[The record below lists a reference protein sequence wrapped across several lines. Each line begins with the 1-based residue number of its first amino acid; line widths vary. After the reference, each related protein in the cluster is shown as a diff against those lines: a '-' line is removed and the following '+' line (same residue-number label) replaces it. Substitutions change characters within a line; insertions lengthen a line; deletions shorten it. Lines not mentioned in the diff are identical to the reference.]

1 MALAEDFGTTR
12 APVSA
17 CPACV
22 VVPAA
27 ERIAALR
34 ADRAGRIILSL
45 PNAGGA
51 SSISTVEAAVQAVPG
66 VIWARVNLT
75 QKRVSVE
82 AMPAVTAA
90 MLIEVLATHG
100 QEAHELDPGL
110 LSSTETDRQG
120 RDLLMRLGVAFFSM
134 MNVMLLSV
142 AVWSGAEAATR
153 DLFHWI
159 SAAIALPTVIFA
171 GQPFFRSAWASLRQ
185 GRLGMDVPISLALI
199 LASSIS
205 VYETWMSGE
214 QAYFDAAVML
224 AFFLLLGRYLDHRT
238 RAIARSAAE
247 ELAALEV
254 PRAIL
259 LLDGA
264 ETETPI
270 AEIRPGDTVLVRPGA
285 RMPVDGVVIHG
296 ASELDRSLLTGES
309 LPVQAGQGTVVSA
322 GEVNLTG
329 PLSVQVTAA
338 GKDSSLHR
346 MADLVAVAE
355 GTKTR
360 YTSLADRAARL
371 YSPLVH
377 ILSFS
382 AFGYWMWAT
391 GGDLRYAIN
400 ISAAVLIIT
409 CPCALGLAVPAV
421 ITSASGRLFRK
432 GLLIKHGT
440 ALERLAE
447 VDTVVFDKTGTL
459 TLGMPEP
466 VGLTD
471 HPAKAVAIAAA
482 LAAGSSHPLARA
494 LAEGAKAAGI
504 APADIT
510 DIREVPGYG
519 IEGTHQGSR
528 VRLGRADW
536 CGTDPLPQTATY
548 LSIAATPAPGVQ
560 SLAPA
565 TPSASPPPRGEGMG
579 VGGSAAKAQ
588 THAFVF
594 TDRLRPG
601 AEKAVAALKA
611 AGMRVELL
619 SGDAEAPVRDLA
631 DRLGISDWRA
641 GVLPTEKAARVAQ
654 LASEGRKVLMVGDG
668 LNDTAALAAAHVS
681 ISPATALDAARVAS
695 DIVLL
700 GQDIAPIADAVRIG
714 RQSARRMVENFLISG
729 GYNVVAVPLALIGH
743 ATPLA
748 AALAMSLS
756 SITVSLNAMRL
767 K

>member
-1 MALAEDFGTTR
+1 MTVVEDFGR
-12 APVSA
+12 APISA
-17 CPACV
+17 CPACAAA
-22 VVPAA
+22 PSA
-27 ERIAALR
+27 ERIAAMR
-34 ADRAGRIILSL
+34 ADRDGRIMLSL
-45 PNAGGA
+45 PLAHCA
-51 SSISTVEAAVQAVPG
+51 ACIQTVEGALSAVPG
-66 VIWARVNLT
+66 VRSARVNLT
-75 QKRVSVE
+75 RKRVSVE
-82 AMPAVTAA
+82 AAPDVTPAQ
-90 MLIEVLATHG
+90 LIAVLAGEG

-171 GQPFFRSAWASLRQ
+171 GQPFFKSAWASLRV

-205 VYETWMSGE
+205 VYETWMSGHH
-214 QAYFDAAVML
+214 AYFDAAVML

-254 PRAIL
+254 PRAIVL
-259 LLDGA
+259 VDGVEV
-264 ETETPI
+264 ETAI
-270 AEIRPGDTVLVRPGA
+270 SLVMAGDTVLVRPGA
-285 RMPVDGVVIHG
+285 RMPVDGVVLTG
-296 ASELDRSLLTGES
+296 ASEVDRSLLTGES
-309 LPVQAGQGTVVSA
+309 LPVQAQPGTVVSA

-329 PLSVQVTAA
+329 PLTLRVTAA

-355 GTKTR
+355 GAKTR
-360 YTSLADRAARL
+360 YTSLADRAASL

-382 AFGYWMWAT
+382 AFGYWLWAT
-391 GGDLRYAIN
+391 GGDVRYAIN

-421 ITSASGRLFRK
+421 ITSASGKLFRK

-459 TLGMPEP
+459 TLGVPEP
-466 VGLTD
+466 LALAD
-471 HPAKAVAIAAA
+471 HPPQMLALAAA

-494 LAEGAKAAGI
+494 LADGALALDVLPAAV
-504 APADIT
+504 T

-519 IEGTHQGSR
+519 VEGQWQGTR

-536 CGTDPLPQTATY
+536 CGAAPLSQTATY
-548 LSIAATPAPGVQ
+548 LAVDDQ
-560 SLAPA
+560 S
-565 TPSASPPPRGEGMG
+565 R
-579 VGGSAAKAQ
+579 
-588 THAFVF
+588 AFAF
-594 TDRLRPG
+594 TDRPRPG
-601 AEKAVAALKA
+601 ALAAVTALKA
-611 AGMRVELL
+611 AGMTVELL

-631 DRLGISDWRA
+631 GRLGISNWKA
-641 GVLPTEKAARVAQ
+641 GVLPAEKAARVAE
-654 LASEGRKVLMVGDG
+654 LSAAGHRVLMVGDG

-700 GQDIAPIADAVRIG
+700 GQDMAPIADAVRIG
-714 RQSARRMVENFLISG
+714 RQSARRMVENFVISG
-729 GYNVVAVPLALIGH
+729 GYNVIAVPLALVGL

>member
-1 MALAEDFGTTR
+1 MALAEDFGSTR
-12 APVSA
+12 GQISA

-22 VVPAA
+22 AVPAA

-51 SSISTVEAAVQAVPG
+51 QSISTVEAAIQAVPG
-66 VIWARVNLT
+66 VISARVNLT

-82 AMPAVTAA
+82 AMPSVTAA
-90 MLIEVLATHG
+90 MLIDLLATQG

-120 RDLLMRLGVAFFSM
+120 RELLMRLGVAFFSM

-142 AVWSGAEAATR
+142 AVWSGAEDATR

-159 SAAIALPTVIFA
+159 SGAIALPTVIFA
-171 GQPFFRSAWASLRQ
+171 GQPFFKSAWASLRQ
-185 GRLGMDVPISLALI
+185 GKLGMDVPISLALI

-205 VYETWMSGE
+205 VYETWMSGHH
-214 QAYFDAAVML
+214 AYFDAAVML

-238 RAIARSAAE
+238 RAVARSAAE

-259 LLDGA
+259 LLDGT
-264 ETETPI
+264 EIETPI
-270 AEIRPGDTVLVRPGA
+270 ADIHPGDTVLVRPGA
-285 RMPVDGVVIHG
+285 RMPVDGIVLHG

-329 PLSVQVTAA
+329 PLTVQVTAA

-355 GTKTR
+355 GAKTR
-360 YTSLADRAARL
+360 YTSLADRAASL

-459 TLGMPEP
+459 TLGMPHP
-466 VGLTD
+466 VALAD
-471 HPAKAVAIAAA
+471 QSQEAVAVAAA

-504 APADIT
+504 AAAQVT
-510 DIREVPGYG
+510 DIRNML
-519 IEGTHQGSR
+519 GT
-528 VRLGRADW
+528 
-536 CGTDPLPQTATY
+536 
-548 LSIAATPAPGVQ
+548 
-560 SLAPA
+560 
-565 TPSASPPPRGEGMG
+565 GE
-579 VGGSAAKAQ
+579 
-588 THAFVF
+588 
-594 TDRLRPG
+594 
-601 AEKAVAALKA
+601 
-611 AGMRVELL
+611 
-619 SGDAEAPVRDLA
+619 
-631 DRLGISDWRA
+631 
-641 GVLPTEKAARVAQ
+641 
-654 LASEGRKVLMVGDG
+654 EGRYL
-668 LNDTAALAAAHVS
+668 
-681 ISPATALDAARVAS
+681 
-695 DIVLL
+695 
-700 GQDIAPIADAVRIG
+700 
-714 RQSARRMVENFLISG
+714 
-729 GYNVVAVPLALIGH
+729 
-743 ATPLA
+743 
-748 AALAMSLS
+748 
-756 SITVSLNAMRL
+756 
-767 K
+767 

>member
-1 MALAEDFGTTR
+1 MALAEDFANTR

-17 CPACV
+17 CPACA

-34 ADRAGRIILSL
+34 AERAGRIVLSL

-51 SSISTVEAAVQAVPG
+51 QSISTVEAALQALPG
-66 VIWARVNLT
+66 VRSARVNLT
-75 QKRVSVE
+75 LKRVSVE
-82 AMPAVTAA
+82 AEGQVTPAQLIAA
-90 MLIEVLATHG
+90 LASQG

-110 LSSTETDRQG
+110 LSATETDRQG
-120 RDLLMRLGVAFFSM
+120 RELLMRLGVAFFSM

-142 AVWSGAEAATR
+142 AVWSGAEDATR

-159 SAAIALPTVIFA
+159 SGAIALPTVIFA
-171 GQPFFRSAWASLRQ
+171 GQPFFKSAWASLRQ
-185 GRLGMDVPISLALI
+185 GKLGMDVPISLALI

-205 VYETWMSGE
+205 VYETAMSGHH
-214 QAYFDAAVML
+214 AYFDAAVML

-259 LLDGA
+259 LIDGT
-264 ETETPI
+264 EVETPI
-270 AEIRPGDTVLVRPGA
+270 AAVAAGDVVLVRPGA
-285 RMPVDGVVIHG
+285 RMPVDGIVLHG

-309 LPVQAGQGTVVSA
+309 LPVPAGQGTVVSA

-329 PLSVQVTAA
+329 PLTVQVTAA

-360 YTSLADRAARL
+360 YTSLADRASRL

-391 GGDLRYAIN
+391 GGDVRYAIN

-421 ITSASGRLFRK
+421 ITSASGRLFRR

-459 TLGMPEP
+459 TLGTPEP
-466 VGLTD
+466 VALTD
-471 HPAKAVAIAAA
+471 HPMDAVAIAAA
-482 LAAGSSHPLARA
+482 LAEGSSHPLARA

-504 APADIT
+504 APAQVT
-510 DIREVPGYG
+510 DIREVPGHG
-519 IEGTHQGSR
+519 IEGTHQGAR
-528 VRLGRADW
+528 IRLGRADW
-536 CGTDPLPQTATY
+536 CGADPLPMTATY
-548 LSIAATPAPGVQ
+548 LSLDG
-560 SLAPA
+560 
-565 TPSASPPPRGEGMG
+565 
-579 VGGSAAKAQ
+579 Q
-588 THAFVF
+588 THAFAF

-601 AEKAVAALKA
+601 AEKVVTALKA
-611 AGMRVELL
+611 AGLKVELL
-619 SGDAEAPVRDLA
+619 SGDAEAPVRELA
-631 DRLGISDWRA
+631 DRLGIPHWQA
-641 GVLPTEKAARVAQ
+641 GVLPAEKAGRVAQ
-654 LASEGRKVLMVGDG
+654 LSSEGRKVLMVGDG

-681 ISPATALDAARVAS
+681 ISPASALDAARVAS

-700 GQDIAPIADAVRIG
+700 GQDIAPIADAVRIS
-714 RQSARRMVENFLISG
+714 RQATRRMIENFLISG

>member
-1 MALAEDFGTTR
+1 MALAEDFGSTR
-12 APVSA
+12 AQISA

-34 ADRAGRIILSL
+34 AERAGRIILSL

-51 SSISTVEAAVQAVPG
+51 QSISTVEAAIQAVPG
-66 VIWARVNLT
+66 VISARVNLT

-82 AMPAVTAA
+82 AMPTVTAA
-90 MLIEVLATHG
+90 ILIEVLAGQG

-142 AVWSGAEAATR
+142 AVWSGAEDATR

-159 SAAIALPTVIFA
+159 SGAIALPTVIFA
-171 GQPFFRSAWASLRQ
+171 GQPFFKSAWASLRQ
-185 GRLGMDVPISLALI
+185 GKLGMDVPISLALI

-205 VYETWMSGE
+205 VYETAMSGHH
-214 QAYFDAAVML
+214 AYFDAAVML

-259 LLDGA
+259 LLDNS
-264 ETETPI
+264 EIETPI
-270 AEIRPGDTVLVRPGA
+270 ADIHPGDTVLVRPGA
-285 RMPVDGVVIHG
+285 RMPVDGVVLYG

-329 PLSVQVTAA
+329 PLTVQVTAA

-355 GTKTR
+355 GAKTR
-360 YTSLADRAARL
+360 YTSLADRAAKL

-391 GGDLRYAIN
+391 GGDVRYAIN

-440 ALERLAE
+440 ALERLAD

-459 TLGMPEP
+459 TLGTPEP
-466 VGLTD
+466 VALTD
-471 HPAKAVAIAAA
+471 HPVEAVSVASA

-504 APADIT
+504 AQANVT

-519 IEGTHQGSR
+519 IEGAYQGTR
-528 VRLGRADW
+528 VRLGRAGW
-536 CGTDPLPQTATY
+536 CGAEPLPMTATY
-548 LSIAATPAPGVQ
+548 LSIASTSATEAR
-560 SLAPA
+560 
-565 TPSASPPPRGEGMG
+565 SASPPPRGEGMG
-579 VGGSAAKAQ
+579 VGGLRPE
-588 THAFVF
+588 THAFAF

-611 AGMRVELL
+611 AGLQVELL

-631 DRLGISDWRA
+631 DRLGIPSWQA
-641 GVLPTEKAARVAQ
+641 GVLPAEKAARVADLSAQ
-654 LASEGRKVLMVGDG
+654 GRKVLMVGDG

-681 ISPATALDAARVAS
+681 ISPASALDAARVAS

-700 GQDIAPIADAVRIG
+700 GHDIAPIGDALRIS
-714 RQSARRMVENFLISG
+714 RQATRRMVENFLISG
-729 GYNVVAVPLALIGH
+729 GYNVVAVPLALVGM

>member
-1 MALAEDFGTTR
+1 
-12 APVSA
+12 
-17 CPACV
+17 
-22 VVPAA
+22 
-27 ERIAALR
+27 LR
-34 ADRAGRIILSL
+34 A
-45 PNAGGA
+45 
-51 SSISTVEAAVQAVPG
+51 
-66 VIWARVNLT
+66 
-75 QKRVSVE
+75 
-82 AMPAVTAA
+82 
-90 MLIEVLATHG
+90 
-100 QEAHELDPGL
+100 
-110 LSSTETDRQG
+110 
-120 RDLLMRLGVAFFSM
+120 
-134 MNVMLLSV
+134 
-142 AVWSGAEAATR
+142 
-153 DLFHWI
+153 
-159 SAAIALPTVIFA
+159 
-171 GQPFFRSAWASLRQ
+171 

-205 VYETWMSGE
+205 VYETWMSGHH
-214 QAYFDAAVML
+214 AYFDAAVML

-254 PRAIL
+254 PRAIV

-264 ETETPI
+264 EVETAI
-270 AEIRPGDTVLVRPGA
+270 SAVVPGDLVLVRPGA
-285 RMPVDGVVIHG
+285 RMPVDGVVIRG
-296 ASELDRSLLTGES
+296 ASEVDRSLLTGET
-309 LPVQAGQGTVVSA
+309 LPVQAGTGTVVSA

-329 PLSVQVTAA
+329 PLTLRVTAA
-338 GKDSSLHR
+338 GKESSLHR

-355 GTKTR
+355 GAKTR
-360 YTSLADRAARL
+360 YTSLADRAAKL

-391 GGDLRYAIN
+391 GGDLRHAIN

-421 ITSASGRLFRK
+421 ITSASGKLFRK

-459 TLGMPEP
+459 TLGVPE
-466 VGLTD
+466 LLALD
-471 HPAKAVAIAAA
+471 HPAAAIAVAAA

-494 LAEGAKAAGI
+494 LADGAKAAGI
-504 APADIT
+504 APAAVS
-510 DIREVPGYG
+510 DIREVPGHG
-519 IEGTHQGSR
+519 VEGLWQGGR

-536 CGTDPLPQTATY
+536 CGAEPLAATATY
-548 LSIAATPAPGVQ
+548 LALDGA
-560 SLAPA
+560 
-565 TPSASPPPRGEGMG
+565 
-579 VGGSAAKAQ
+579 
-588 THAFVF
+588 THAFAF
-594 TDRLRPG
+594 SDRPRPG
-601 AEKAVAALKA
+601 AAEAVAALQA
-611 AGMRVELL
+611 AGMRIELL
-619 SGDAEAPVRDLA
+619 SGDSEAPVRDLA
-631 DRLGISDWRA
+631 ARLGISDWRA
-641 GVLPTEKAARVAQ
+641 GVLPAEKAARVAA
-654 LASEGRKVLMVGDG
+654 LTAEGRKVLMVGDG

-700 GQDIAPIADAVRIG
+700 GQDMAPIADAVRIG
-714 RQSARRMVENFLISG
+714 RQAARRMVENFVISG
-729 GYNVVAVPLALIGH
+729 GYNVVAVPLALVGA

>member
-1 MALAEDFGTTR
+1 MTVVEDFAQGSGR
-12 APVSA
+12 APISA
-17 CPACV
+17 CPACAAA
-22 VVPAA
+22 PSA

-34 ADRAGRIILSL
+34 AERDGRIMLSL
-45 PNAGGA
+45 PLAHCA
-51 SSISTVEAAVQAVPG
+51 ACISTVEGALSAVPG
-66 VIWARVNLT
+66 VRSARVNLT
-75 QKRVSVE
+75 RKRVSVE
-82 AMPAVTAA
+82 AAPEVTPAQ
-90 MLIEVLATHG
+90 LIAVLAGEG

-171 GQPFFRSAWASLRQ
+171 GQPFFKSAWASLRV

-205 VYETWMSGE
+205 VYETWMSGKH
-214 QAYFDAAVML
+214 AYFDAAVML

-254 PRAIL
+254 PRAIV
-259 LLDGA
+259 LLDGVEV
-264 ETETPI
+264 ETAI
-270 AEIRPGDTVLVRPGA
+270 SLVVAGDTVLVRPGA
-285 RMPVDGVVIHG
+285 RMPVDGVVLTG
-296 ASELDRSLLTGES
+296 ASEVDRSLLTGES
-309 LPVQAGQGTVVSA
+309 LPVQAQPGTVVSA

-329 PLSVQVTAA
+329 PLTLRVTAA

-355 GTKTR
+355 GAKTR
-360 YTSLADRAARL
+360 YTSLADRAAGL

-377 ILSFS
+377 ILSFG

-391 GGDLRYAIN
+391 GGDMRYAIN

-421 ITSASGRLFRK
+421 ITSASGKLFRK

-459 TLGMPEP
+459 TMGVPEP
-466 VGLTD
+466 VALADQPAQVLGL
-471 HPAKAVAIAAA
+471 AAA

-494 LAEGAKAAGI
+494 LAEGALALGVQAA
-504 APADIT
+504 AVT

-519 IEGTHQGSR
+519 IEGQWQGSR

-536 CGTDPLPQTATY
+536 CSAKAVAQTATY
-548 LSIAATPAPGVQ
+548 LAVDG
-560 SLAPA
+560 
-565 TPSASPPPRGEGMG
+565 
-579 VGGSAAKAQ
+579 Q
-588 THAFVF
+588 THAFAF
-594 TDRLRPG
+594 TDRPRPG
-601 AEKAVAALKA
+601 ASEAVTALKA
-611 AGMRVELL
+611 AGMTVELL
-619 SGDAEAPVRDLA
+619 SGDAEAPVRELA
-631 DRLGISDWRA
+631 ERLGIANWKA
-641 GVLPTEKAARVAQ
+641 GVLPAEKAARVAE
-654 LASEGRKVLMVGDG
+654 LSAKGRRVLMVGDG

-700 GQDIAPIADAVRIG
+700 GQDMAPIADAVRIG
-714 RQSARRMVENFLISG
+714 RQSARRMVENFAISG
-729 GYNVVAVPLALIGH
+729 GYNVIAVPLALVGL

>member
-1 MALAEDFGTTR
+1 MSVVEDFGR
-12 APVSA
+12 PPVSA

-27 ERIAALR
+27 ERIAAMR
-34 ADRAGRIILSL
+34 AERDGRIILSL
-45 PNAGGA
+45 PGA
-51 SSISTVEAAVQAVPG
+51 DGAHTISTVEATLQALPG
-66 VIWARVNLT
+66 VRSARVNLT
-75 QKRVSVE
+75 LRRVSVASGAE
-82 AMPAVTAA
+82 VTASA
-90 MLIEVLATHG
+90 LVAALAAIG

-120 RDLLMRLGVAFFSM
+120 RDLLMRVGVAFFSM

-142 AVWSGAEAATR
+142 AVWSGAEDATR

-171 GQPFFRSAWASLRQ
+171 GQPFFKSAWASLRM
-185 GRLGMDVPISLALI
+185 GKLGMDVPISLALI

-205 VYETWMSGE
+205 VYETAMSGHH
-214 QAYFDAAVML
+214 AYFDAAVML

-254 PRAIL
+254 PRAL
-259 LLDGA
+259 LLVDGA
-264 ETETPI
+264 EFETPVAAI
-270 AEIRPGDTVLVRPGA
+270 APGDLVLVRPGA
-285 RMPVDGVVIHG
+285 RMPVDGIVTHG

-309 LPVQAGQGTVVSA
+309 LPVAASPGLAVSA

-329 PLSVQVTAA
+329 PLTVRVTAA
-338 GKDSSLHR
+338 GKESSLHR

-355 GTKTR
+355 SAKTR
-360 YTSLADRAARL
+360 YTSLADRASRL

-391 GGDLRYAIN
+391 GGDVRHAIN

-421 ITSASGRLFRK
+421 ITSASGKLFRK

-466 VGLTD
+466 QALDD
-471 HPAKAVAIAAA
+471 HPTKVLALAAA

-494 LAEGAKAAGI
+494 LADGIRAKGIKAANVD
-504 APADIT
+504 DIL
-510 DIREVPGYG
+510 EVPGHG
-519 IEGTHQGSR
+519 IEGIWQGTR

-536 CGTDPLPQTATY
+536 CGADPLAATATY
-548 LSIAATPAPGVQ
+548 LSLNGQ
-560 SLAPA
+560 S
-565 TPSASPPPRGEGMG
+565 
-579 VGGSAAKAQ
+579 
-588 THAFVF
+588 HAFAF
-594 TDRLRPG
+594 TDRPRPG
-601 AEKAVAALKA
+601 AETAVRALQA
-611 AGMRVELL
+611 AGLTVELL
-619 SGDAEAPVRDLA
+619 SGDTEAPVRDLA
-631 DRLGISDWRA
+631 QRLGIPNWRA
-641 GVLPTEKAARVAQ
+641 GVLPAEKAARVAELSAQ
-654 LASEGRKVLMVGDG
+654 GHKVLMVGDG

-700 GQDIAPIADAVRIG
+700 GRNIAPIADALRIG
-714 RQSARRMVENFLISG
+714 KQSARRMIENFLISG
-729 GYNVVAVPLALIGH
+729 GYNVIAVPLALVGA

>member
-1 MALAEDFGTTR
+1 MSIAEDFGR
-12 APVSA
+12 APISA
-17 CPACV
+17 CPACA

-34 ADRAGRIILSL
+34 AERDGRIVLSL
-45 PNAGGA
+45 PGA
-51 SSISTVEAAVQAVPG
+51 DDARSISTVETALQAVPG
-66 VIWARVNLT
+66 VRSARVNLT
-75 QKRVSVE
+75 LKRASVE
-82 AMPAVTAA
+82 TGPEVTASA
-90 MLIEVLATHG
+90 LVAALSAIG

-110 LSSTETDRQG
+110 LSATETDRQG
-120 RDLLMRLGVAFFSM
+120 RELLMRVGVAFFSM

-142 AVWSGAEAATR
+142 AVWSGAEDATR

-159 SAAIALPTVIFA
+159 SGAIALPTVIFC
-171 GQPFFRSAWASLRQ
+171 GQPFFKSAWASLRQ
-185 GRLGMDVPISLALI
+185 GKLGMDVPISLALI

-205 VYETWMSGE
+205 VYETWHSGHH
-214 QAYFDAAVML
+214 AYFDAAVML
-224 AFFLLLGRYLDHRT
+224 AFFLLIGRYLDHRT
-238 RAIARSAAE
+238 RAVARSAAE

-254 PRAIL
+254 PRAIV
-259 LLDGA
+259 LDNG
-264 ETETPI
+264 TEVERPI
-270 AEIRPGDTVLVRPGA
+270 ALVAAGDLVLVRPGA
-285 RMPVDGVVIHG
+285 RMPVDGIVTHG
-296 ASELDRSLLTGES
+296 ASEIDRSLLTGES
-309 LPVQAGQGTVVSA
+309 LPVAAQTGTIVSA

-329 PLSVQVTAA
+329 PLTVQVTAA
-338 GKDSSLHR
+338 GKESSLHR

-360 YTSLADRAARL
+360 YTSLADRASRL

-377 ILSFS
+377 LLSFS
-382 AFGYWMWAT
+382 AFGYWLWAT
-391 GGDLRYAIN
+391 GGDVRYAIN

-421 ITSASGRLFRK
+421 ITSASGKLFRK

-466 VGLTD
+466 QALDD
-471 HPAKAVAIAAA
+471 HPVDILAIVAA

-494 LAEGAKAAGI
+494 LAEGIRTKGI
-504 APADIT
+504 APATVDDIL
-510 DIREVPGYG
+510 EVPGHG
-519 IEGTHQGSR
+519 IEGLWQGNR

-536 CGTDPLPQTATY
+536 CGAKALAATATY
-548 LSIAATPAPGVQ
+548 LS
-560 SLAPA
+560 L
-565 TPSASPPPRGEGMG
+565 
-579 VGGSAAKAQ
+579 GGKS
-588 THAFVF
+588 HAFAF
-594 TDRLRPG
+594 TDRPRPG
-601 AEKAVAALKA
+601 AAEAVSALQA
-611 AGMRVELL
+611 AGLKVELL
-619 SGDAEAPVRDLA
+619 SGDTEAPVRDLA
-631 DRLGISDWRA
+631 NRLGITTWRA
-641 GVLPTEKAARVAQ
+641 GVLPAEKSARVVELTA
-654 LASEGRKVLMVGDG
+654 LGHKVLMVGDG

-714 RQSARRMVENFLISG
+714 RQSARRMIENFMISG
-729 GYNVVAVPLALIGH
+729 GYNVIAVPLALVGA